1 MISTISKDQS
11 TLCNGTFYPK
21 DRLEKL
27 LDNYGLL
34 LFNNYNE
41 DGNNYEKGHDGPNTT
56 INQQNRL
63 KSIMVSKDLIKL
75 DERTGKAKYF
85 IFDKGSDIRTI
96 VEALLSRG
104 QIRELSDQTDPSLSY
119 NNGNGEISPG
129 EVVGISL
136 NIYNDS
142 NTAIG
147 GVQVLAN
154 DWDHGKMD
162 NGFLRLCGTLSDQWP
177 SENEGGQG
185 FDEGDN
191 LNRGDCGFVTRDDG
205 LNTLS
210 VDGNNPQPEYLTPYA
225 LFK

>member
-1 MISTISKDQS
+1 
-11 TLCNGTFYPK
+11 
-21 DRLEKL
+21 
-27 LDNYGLL
+27 
-34 LFNNYNE
+34 
-41 DGNNYEKGHDGPNTT
+41 
-56 INQQNRL
+56 
-63 KSIMVSKDLIKL
+63 MVSKDLIKL

-154 DWDHGKMD
+154 DWDHGKWTMV
-162 NGFLRLCGTLSDQWP
+162 LRLWNLSDP
-177 SENEGGQG
+177 VAFG
-185 FDEGDN
+185 
-191 LNRGDCGFVTRDDG
+191 
-205 LNTLS
+205 
-210 VDGNNPQPEYLTPYA
+210 
-225 LFK
+225 K

>member
-1 MISTISKDQS
+1 
-11 TLCNGTFYPK
+11 
-21 DRLEKL
+21 
-27 LDNYGLL
+27 
-34 LFNNYNE
+34 
-41 DGNNYEKGHDGPNTT
+41 
-56 INQQNRL
+56 
-63 KSIMVSKDLIKL
+63 MVSKDLIKL

-96 VEALLSRG
+96 VEALSRG
-104 QIRELSDQTDPSLSY
+104 QIRELSDQTDPNLSY

-162 NGFLRLCGTLSDQWP
+162 NGFLRHSTLSDQCAF
-177 SENEGGQG
+177 G
-185 FDEGDN
+185 
-191 LNRGDCGFVTRDDG
+191 
-205 LNTLS
+205 
-210 VDGNNPQPEYLTPYA
+210 
-225 LFK
+225 K